1 LKIKV
6 IVVGKTL
13 KGFIGQGVEE
23 YLNRLKHY
31 LRVDL
36 IVIPDVK
43 TGKSLP
49 VEQLMRKE
57 EELILSEIA
66 NGSEVFLL
74 DEQGREY
81 TSVELASIVEEKMVA
96 GTKELTLIIG
106 GAYGVTK
113 AVKSKANGVIAL
125 SKLTFSHQMVRVIL
139 LEQLYRAMTI
149 IRGEPY
155 HHI

>member
-1 LKIKV
+1 MKIKV

>member
-1 LKIKV
+1 MKIKV

-23 YLNRLKHY
+23 YLKRLKRY
-31 LRVDL
+31 LRVEVL
-36 IVIPDVK
+36 VIPDVK
-43 TGKSLP
+43 MGKSLP

-57 EELILSEIA
+57 EELILSGIA
-66 NGSEVFLL
+66 NGAEVFLL

-81 TSVELASIVEEKMVA
+81 TSMELASFVEEKMVA
-96 GTKELTLIIG
+96 GIKELTLVIG
-106 GAYGVTK
+106 GAYGVTQ
-113 AVKSKANGVIAL
+113 AVKSRANGVIAM
-125 SKLTFSHQMVRVIL
+125 SKLTFSHQMIRVIL
-139 LEQLYRAMTI
+139 FEQLYRAMTI

>member
-1 LKIKV
+1 MKIKV
-6 IVVGKTL
+6 IVVGKTI